1 MVAGFGDDYI
11 AQSPSGFGTEL
22 VFANEGNDTI
32 TVVLG
37 DTVFAGQ
44 GNDLALIGNSPA
56 IRCFSP
62 DEGNDTFDG
71 SLFSSQ
77 AVTVVGGNDS
87 NDGSDSIITGTRADL
102 VFGNGGNDTI
112 RANEGGDTVIGG
124 VGNDSRNAPA
134 TPPTSCSATKATIR
148 CRLPRWTPMFGG
160 QGNDQIVGGARGFAA
175 HRRRG

>member
-37 DTVFAGQ
+37 NGPVFAGQ

-56 IRCFSP
+56 IRCFSSTKATTP
-62 DEGNDTFDG
+62 SMGA
-71 SLFSSQ
+71 FSPQ

-87 NDGSDSIITGTRADL
+87 NDGSDSIITGT
-102 VFGNGGNDTI
+102 G
-112 RANEGGDTVIGG
+112 
-124 VGNDSRNAPA
+124 
-134 TPPTSCSATKATIR
+134 PTSCSATAATTRSVPTKAA
-148 CRLPRWTPMFGG
+148 TP
-160 QGNDQIVGGARGFAA
+160 
-175 HRRRG
+175 